1 MRAIACNDAALRTR
15 DSVGRY
21 AHRCGGRVRRHAM
34 DDAIVEEREMPILL
48 PLASQVAARSSGG
61 LRRQSEGRL
70 W

>member
-1 MRAIACNDAALRTR
+1 MRAIACNDAALCTC

-21 AHRCGGRVRRHAM
+21 AHRRGGRVHRRAM
-34 DDAIVEEREMPILL
+34 DDAIVEGREMPILL
-48 PLASQVAARSSGG
+48 RLASQVAARSSGD